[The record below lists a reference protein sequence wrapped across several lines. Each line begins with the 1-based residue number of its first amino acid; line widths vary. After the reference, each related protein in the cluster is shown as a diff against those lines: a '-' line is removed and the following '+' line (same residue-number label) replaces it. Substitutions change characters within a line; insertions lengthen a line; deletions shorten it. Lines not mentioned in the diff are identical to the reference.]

1 MRIPCVS
8 WHGVRAT
15 CRERPGTIPCM
26 STLQTSDVSATA
38 VSVVHMSKMIQIRN
52 VPDEMHRALK
62 VRAAAEGISLS
73 DYIKREL
80 GVMTAKVGFD
90 EIEARIAARGPSQ
103 VKGETVLR
111 LLREGR
117 GE

>member
-1 MRIPCVS
+1 
-8 WHGVRAT
+8 
-15 CRERPGTIPCM
+15 M
-26 STLQTSDVSATA
+26 SRVELMDVSATA

-80 GVMTAKVGFD
+80 EVMTTKVGFD
-90 EIEARIAARGPSQ
+90 EIEARIKARGPSQ
-103 VKGETVLR
+103 VKRETILR
-111 LLREGR
+111 ALREGR